1 MKKISIEDIKTLRS
15 YIKHLVFFDCLTGK
29 TIPIKDI
36 TRSTPYNQDQV
47 LKMPYIILET
57 GEGYPLFPY
66 SSKIKIKNYK
76 LELKSVLLELPNENL
91 ITIFTNAI
99 KLSSEY
105 ALLPIHPLDI
115 TPGDYLI
122 ENLKI
127 KPSQGYS
134 YDLYLILSSKLDG
147 DTLHLKLWNDS
158 KIIKKDI
165 KITDTYSTYSL
176 FKLPEK

>member
-1 MKKISIEDIKTLRS
+1 MKKISIEDLRILRS
-15 YIKHLVFFDCLTGK
+15 YIKQLVFLDRLTGK
-29 TIPIKDI
+29 TTPIKDI
-36 TRSTPYNQDQV
+36 TRSTPYNQDQL
-47 LKMPYIILET
+47 LKIPYIILET

-66 SSKIKIKNYK
+66 SSKIMIKNYQ

-91 ITIFTNAI
+91 ITIFTNQI

-105 ALLPIHPLDI
+105 ALLPIHPFDI

-127 KPSQGYS
+127 KSPQGYS
-134 YDLYLILSSKLDG
+134 YDHYLILSSKLEG
-147 DTLHLKLWNDS
+147 DTIHLKLWKDN
-158 KIIKKDI
+158 KIIKRDI
-165 KITDTYSTYSL
+165 KITDTYSTYSI

>member
-1 MKKISIEDIKTLRS
+1 MKKISIEDIRILRS
-15 YIKHLVFFDCLTGK
+15 YIKYLVFFDRLTGK
-29 TIPIKDI
+29 TTPIKDI
-36 TRSTPYNQDQV
+36 TRDTPYNYDQI
-47 LKMPYIILET
+47 LKVPYIILET

-91 ITIFTNAI
+91 ITIFTNVI

-105 ALLPIHPLDI
+105 ALLPIRPLDI

-134 YDLYLILSSKLDG
+134 YDLYLIISSKVDG
-147 DTLHLKLWNDS
+147 DKIYLKLWKDS
-158 KIIKKDI
+158 KILKMDINIKDLY
-165 KITDTYSTYSL
+165 TTYSL

>member
-1 MKKISIEDIKTLRS
+1 MKKISTEDIRILKS
-15 YIKHLVFFDCLTGK
+15 YLKYLVFFDRLTGK
-29 TIPIKDI
+29 TISIKDI
-36 TRSTPYNQDQV
+36 TRSTPYNNDSI
-47 LKMPYIILET
+47 LKIPYIILET

-66 SSKIKIKNYK
+66 SSRIKIKNYK

-91 ITIFTNAI
+91 ITIFTNQI

-105 ALLPIHPLDI
+105 ALLPIRPIDI

-127 KPSQGYS
+127 KPMRCYS

-147 DTLHLKLWNDS
+147 DTIHLKLWKDS
-158 KIIKKDI
+158 KILKMDI
-165 KITDTYSTYSL
+165 NINDLYHTYSL